1 MKQHAPESPGGGFAF
16 TLGQHLLDLLAWHGL
31 PTEPILAAAGLSM
44 EELAD
49 HGGWVPASQG
59 QKMLHAAV
67 GISGDP
73 FLFLSLSKNTFHAG
87 YGVVGQLVQA
97 CPTLKEVIMAIT
109 RFEPLLSDIGI
120 SRLAHEPGRA
130 VWGFECRLGD
140 PVFVRHVV
148 EFIIGCRYFF
158 LLMVREKRSNI
169 VRAVHFR
176 HAPPPNP
183 DDLKRYEDVF
193 RCPVHFDQAETALI
207 LVPQALS
214 LPLRQADASFKDVLE
229 IHAQKKLEQHQAAPS
244 FLAQAR
250 QQLRMLLLSG
260 SASRERLATNLGI
273 SSRHLYRQ
281 LQREGSSYRDI
292 LDGLRL
298 EIAQESLGDAGRTVN
313 DVGRLLGFSE
323 GQSFIRWFRQAT
335 GQTPGE
341 YRLHEA
347 DHVENQ

>member
-1 MKQHAPESPGGGFAF
+1 MEQHAPESPGGGFSV

-31 PTEPILAAAGLSM
+31 PAESILAAAGTSL
-44 EELAD
+44 EALAD

-67 GISGDP
+67 SISGDP
-73 FLFLSLSKNTFHAG
+73 FLFLKLSKNTFHAG

-120 SRLAHEPGRA
+120 SRLAQEPGRA
-130 VWGFECRLGD
+130 VWSFECRFHD

-169 VRAVHFR
+169 VLAVHFQ
-176 HAPPPNP
+176 HAAP
-183 DDLKRYEDVF
+183 DNAEDMKRYEEVF
-193 RCPVHFDQAETALI
+193 RCPVHFDQPETALI
-207 LVPQALS
+207 LVSQALS
-214 LPLRQADASFKDVLE
+214 LPLRQADTSFKDVFE
-229 IHAQKKLEQHQAAPS
+229 IHAQKKLEQLQVSPS
-244 FLAQAR
+244 FLEQAR
-250 QQLRMLLLSG
+250 QQLRMLLQSG
-260 SASRERLATNLGI
+260 SASREHLAGDLGI
-273 SSRHLYRQ
+273 SARHLYRQ

-292 LDGLRL
+292 LDELRL
-298 EIAQESLGDAGRTVN
+298 EIAQQSLGDSGRTVD

-335 GQTPGE
+335 RKTPGE
-341 YRLHEA
+341 YRSQDA
-347 DHVENQ
+347 GPPGNW